1 MYMVAVL
8 DSFGTSDVFDDDG
21 GGVVRAR
28 IVVRSSDQP
37 SQPIKSNA
45 GTACN
50 SRRDSTR
57 VIGRAIKKRAT
68 HTRSYIYISTTLY
81 KLCGSC
87 PQCEGL
93 AVGHARK
100 RGVLRRGTIHCP
112 CGWFGYGRDLEEQQW
127 FTTTLQ

>member
-1 MYMVAVL
+1 M
-8 DSFGTSDVFDDDG
+8 DTFGSSSQFDTDI
-21 GGVVRAR
+21 GGVIRAHIRAVEGKTNGVR
-28 IVVRSSDQP
+28 V
-37 SQPIKSNA
+37 
-45 GTACN
+45 T
-50 SRRDSTR
+50 RR
-57 VIGRAIKKRAT
+57 GKAKRAT
-68 HTRSYIYISTTLY
+68 HPRSYIYIFTTLY